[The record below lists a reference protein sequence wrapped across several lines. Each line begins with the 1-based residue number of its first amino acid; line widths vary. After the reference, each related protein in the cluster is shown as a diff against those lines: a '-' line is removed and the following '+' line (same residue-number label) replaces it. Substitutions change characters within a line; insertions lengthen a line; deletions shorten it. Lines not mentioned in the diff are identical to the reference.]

1 MQEVNK
7 TEQELFVEI
16 IENNLKNNIH
26 LLTSDNTLKINSE
39 TEYELLGG
47 LCYYIGIGIWDFP
60 KNEKI
65 NSKEFNQKLINSLEE
80 RLERINVKIET
91 VTKILEKYRNTSKYS
106 VNYWNNVNQI
116 NKDLIN
122 KELPTQD
129 AFILSPLVK
138 ITCNTLTVPLGFVKD
153 LNDVASAKL
162 SALTYRHLLMLN
174 NFIYNDSVDVNSAT
188 FDNLKQLQL
197 LDIYNKA
204 VKKATEYY
212 NKQKYSAM
220 FFDLI
225 LSMQEFMDYF
235 KGKDFYDILYNVIIN
250 SGLNEEEAAK
260 VDEERLSKIDEENE
274 NVFRT
279 KPLLAIIKTINEEK
293 KLNYDIDS
301 ISSNEQLFTILD
313 TFENNSISED
323 LVMYLKQCKL
333 DGLKFEWDNLDLTDL
348 QTMISVKFKGLS
360 EEYKKE
366 MELYMEDIPDNIRS
380 FVVDKVN
387 KVIRKLIIDGSEKK
401 AYLYQQLL
409 ENGIETFKHLQQII
423 GLIEQ
428 CKIKFSDREEYNEL
442 VNYINTNSYVKE
454 KFDLIE
460 KIDALNNETYYFQ
473 TLKNMF

>member
-26 LLTSDNTLKINSE
+26 LLTDNNSKLEKE

-60 KNEKI
+60 KNEKT
-65 NSKEFNQKLINSLEE
+65 NTVLFNQKLVNSLEE

-91 VTKILEKYRNTSKYS
+91 VTKILEKYRNTDIYS
-106 VNYWNNVNQI
+106 VDYWNKVNQI
-116 NKDLIN
+116 NKYLIN

-153 LNDVASAKL
+153 LNDVASVKL

-235 KGKDFYDILYNVIIN
+235 KGKDFYEILHNIISN
-250 SGLNEEEAAK
+250 SGLEDEKVDDEGLVKVEVNEEE
-260 VDEERLSKIDEENE
+260 ENI
-274 NVFRT
+274 FST
-279 KPLLAIIKTINEEK
+279 KPLLAIIKTINDEK

-333 DGLKFEWDNLDLTDL
+333 NGLKFEWDNLDLTDL

-360 EEYKKE
+360 ERYKKE

-460 KIDALNNETYYFQ
+460 EIDVLNNETYYFQ

>member
-26 LLTSDNTLKINSE
+26 LLTDDDSKLEKE

-60 KNEKI
+60 KNEKT
-65 NSKEFNQKLINSLEE
+65 NTVSFNQKLVNSLEE

-91 VTKILEKYRNTSKYS
+91 VTKILEKYRNTDIYS
-106 VNYWNNVNQI
+106 VDYWNKVNQI

-153 LNDVASAKL
+153 LNDVASVKL

-235 KGKDFYDILYNVIIN
+235 KGKDFHNILYNVIIN
-250 SGLNEEEAAK
+250 SGLNEEEAVK
-260 VDEERLSKIDEENE
+260 VDEEKLSKIDEENE

-279 KPLLAIIKTINEEK
+279 KPLLAIIKTINDEK

-333 DGLKFEWDNLDLTDL
+333 NGLKFEWNNLDLTDL
-348 QTMISVKFKGLS
+348 QTMISAKFKGLS
-360 EEYKKE
+360 EKYKKE

-428 CKIKFSDREEYNEL
+428 CKIKFSDREDYNEL

-460 KIDALNNETYYFQ
+460 EIDALNNKTYYFQ

>member
-26 LLTSDNTLKINSE
+26 LLTDNNSKLEKE

-60 KNEKI
+60 KNEKT
-65 NSKEFNQKLINSLEE
+65 NTVLFNQKLVNSLEE

-91 VTKILEKYRNTSKYS
+91 VTKILEKYRNTDIYS
-106 VNYWNNVNQI
+106 VYYWNKVNQI

-153 LNDVASAKL
+153 LNDVASVKL

-235 KGKDFYDILYNVIIN
+235 KGKDFYEILHNIISN
-250 SGLNEEEAAK
+250 SGLEDEKVDDEGLVKVEVNEEENIF
-260 VDEERLSKIDEENE
+260 S
-274 NVFRT
+274 T
-279 KPLLAIIKTINEEK
+279 KPLLAIIKTINQEK

-333 DGLKFEWDNLDLTDL
+333 NGLKFEWDNLDLTDL
-348 QTMISVKFKGLS
+348 QTMISAKFKGLS
-360 EEYKKE
+360 ERYKKE
-366 MELYMEDIPDNIRS
+366 MELYMEDIPDNIKS
-380 FVVDKVN
+380 FVVDKIN

-460 KIDALNNETYYFQ
+460 EIDVLNNETYYFQ

>member
-26 LLTSDNTLKINSE
+26 LLTDNNSKLEKE

-60 KNEKI
+60 KNEKT
-65 NSKEFNQKLINSLEE
+65 NTVLFNRKLIKSLEE

-91 VTKILEKYRNTSKYS
+91 VTKILEKYRNTDIYS
-106 VNYWNNVNQI
+106 VDYWNKVNQI

-153 LNDVASAKL
+153 LNDVASVKL

-235 KGKDFYDILYNVIIN
+235 KGKDFYEILHNIISD
-250 SGLNEEEAAK
+250 SGLEDEK
-260 VDEERLSKIDEENE
+260 VDDEKLSKIDEENE

-279 KPLLAIIKTINEEK
+279 KPLLAIIKTINQEK

-333 DGLKFEWDNLDLTDL
+333 NGLKFEWDNLDLTDL
-348 QTMISVKFKGLS
+348 QTMISAKFKGLS
-360 EEYKKE
+360 ERYKKE
-366 MELYMEDIPDNIRS
+366 MELYMEDIPDNIKN

-460 KIDALNNETYYFQ
+460 EIDVLNNETYYFQ

>member
-26 LLTSDNTLKINSE
+26 LLTDDNSKLEKE

-60 KNEKI
+60 KNEKFHPI
-65 NSKEFNQKLINSLEE
+65 SFNQKLVNSLEE

-91 VTKILEKYRNTSKYS
+91 VTKILEKYRNTDIYS
-106 VNYWNNVNQI
+106 VDYWNKVNQI

-138 ITCNTLTVPLGFVKD
+138 IICNTLTVPLGFVKD
-153 LNDVASAKL
+153 LNDVASVKL

-235 KGKDFYDILYNVIIN
+235 KGKDFHNILYNVIIN
-250 SGLNEEEAAK
+250 SGLNEEA
-260 VDEERLSKIDEENE
+260 DEEGLKKAAVNEDEENI
-274 NVFRT
+274 FRT
-279 KPLLAIIKTINEEK
+279 KPLLAIIKTINDEK

-301 ISSNEQLFTILD
+301 ISLNEQLFTILD

-333 DGLKFEWDNLDLTDL
+333 NGLKFEWDNLDLTYL

-360 EEYKKE
+360 ERYKKE
-366 MELYMEDIPDNIRS
+366 MELYMEDIPDNTRS

-442 VNYINTNSYVKE
+442 VNYINTNSYIKE

-473 TLKNMF
+473 TLKNMFN

>member
-26 LLTSDNTLKINSE
+26 LLTDNNSKLEKE

-60 KNEKI
+60 KNEKT
-65 NSKEFNQKLINSLEE
+65 NTVLFNQKLVNSLEE

-91 VTKILEKYRNTSKYS
+91 VTKILEKYRNTDIYS
-106 VNYWNNVNQI
+106 VDYWNKVNQI

-153 LNDVASAKL
+153 LNDVASVKL

-235 KGKDFYDILYNVIIN
+235 KGKDFYEILHNIISN
-250 SGLNEEEAAK
+250 SGLEDEKVDDEGLVKVEVNEEE
-260 VDEERLSKIDEENE
+260 ENI
-274 NVFRT
+274 FST
-279 KPLLAIIKTINEEK
+279 KPLLAIIKTINDEK

-333 DGLKFEWDNLDLTDL
+333 NGLKFEWDNLDLTDL

-360 EEYKKE
+360 ERYKKE

-460 KIDALNNETYYFQ
+460 EIDVLNNETYYFQ

>member
-26 LLTSDNTLKINSE
+26 LLTDNNSKLEKE

-60 KNEKI
+60 KNEKT
-65 NSKEFNQKLINSLEE
+65 NTVLFNQKLVNSLEE

-91 VTKILEKYRNTSKYS
+91 VTKILEKYRNTDIYS
-106 VNYWNNVNQI
+106 VDYWNKVNQI

-153 LNDVASAKL
+153 LNDVASVKL
-162 SALTYRHLLMLN
+162 STLTYRHLLMLN

-235 KGKDFYDILYNVIIN
+235 KGKDFYEILHNIISN
-250 SGLNEEEAAK
+250 SGLEDEKVDDEGLVKVEVNEEE
-260 VDEERLSKIDEENE
+260 ENI
-274 NVFRT
+274 FST
-279 KPLLAIIKTINEEK
+279 KPLLAIIKTINQEK

-333 DGLKFEWDNLDLTDL
+333 NGLKFEWDNLDLTDL
-348 QTMISVKFKGLS
+348 QTMISAKFKGLS
-360 EEYKKE
+360 ERYKKE
-366 MELYMEDIPDNIRS
+366 MELYMEDIPDNIKS

-460 KIDALNNETYYFQ
+460 EIDVLNNETYYFQ

>member
-1 MQEVNK
+1 MNNK

-16 IENNLKNNIH
+16 IENNLKNNIN
-26 LLTSDNTLKINSE
+26 LLTSDNSKIEKE

-60 KNEKI
+60 KNEKT
-65 NSKEFNQKLINSLEE
+65 NTVTFNRKLIKSLEE

-91 VTKILEKYRNTSKYS
+91 VTKILEKYRNTDTYS
-106 VNYWNNVNQI
+106 VDYWNKVNQI

-138 ITCNTLTVPLGFVKD
+138 ITCNTLTVPIGFIKD
-153 LNDVASAKL
+153 LNDVTSAKL

-174 NFIYNDSVDVNSAT
+174 NFIYNDNVEVNSAT

-204 VKKATEYY
+204 VKKATEYF

-235 KGKDFYDILYNVIIN
+235 NDKNFHDILHTVIIN
-250 SGLNEEEAAK
+250 SGLEDEKFDESAEEGLLKAE
-260 VDEERLSKIDEENE
+260 IDETEENI
-274 NVFRT
+274 FRT
-279 KPLLAIIKTINEEK
+279 KPLLAIIKTINQEK

-323 LVMYLKQCKL
+323 LVMYLKQAKL
-333 DGLKFEWDNLDLTDL
+333 NGLKFEWDNLDLTDL
-348 QTMISVKFKGLS
+348 HIMISVKFKGLS
-360 EEYKKE
+360 ERYKKE
-366 MELYMEDIPDNIRS
+366 MELYMEDIPDNIRN

-460 KIDALNNETYYFQ
+460 KIDSLNNETYYFQ

>member
-26 LLTSDNTLKINSE
+26 LLTDNNSKLEKE

-60 KNEKI
+60 KNEKT
-65 NSKEFNQKLINSLEE
+65 NTVLFNQKLVNSLEE

-91 VTKILEKYRNTSKYS
+91 VTKILEKYRNTDIYS
-106 VNYWNNVNQI
+106 VDYWNKVNQI

-153 LNDVASAKL
+153 LNDVASVKL

-174 NFIYNDSVDVNSAT
+174 NFIYNNSVDVNSAT

-235 KGKDFYDILYNVIIN
+235 KGKDFHNILYNVIIN
-250 SGLNEEEAAK
+250 SGLEDEKVDDEGLVEVEVNEEE
-260 VDEERLSKIDEENE
+260 ENI
-274 NVFRT
+274 FST
-279 KPLLAIIKTINEEK
+279 KPLLAIIKTINQEK

-333 DGLKFEWDNLDLTDL
+333 NGLKFEWDNLDLTDL
-348 QTMISVKFKGLS
+348 QTMISAKFKGLS
-360 EEYKKE
+360 ERYKKE
-366 MELYMEDIPDNIRS
+366 MELYMEDIPDNIKS

-460 KIDALNNETYYFQ
+460 EIDVLNNETYYFQ

>member
-26 LLTSDNTLKINSE
+26 LLTDDDSKLEKE

-60 KNEKI
+60 KNEKT
-65 NSKEFNQKLINSLEE
+65 NTVSFNRKLISSLEE
-80 RLERINVKIET
+80 RLERINVEPLT
-91 VTKILEKYRNTSKYS
+91 VTKILEKYRNTDIYS
-106 VNYWNNVNQI
+106 VDYWNKVNQI

-153 LNDVASAKL
+153 LNDVASTKL

-174 NFIYNDSVDVNSAT
+174 NFIYNDSVEVNSAT

-235 KGKDFYDILYNVIIN
+235 KGKDFHNILYNVIIN
-250 SGLNEEEAAK
+250 SGLGDEKFDES
-260 VDEERLSKIDEENE
+260 DEELTKVEVNDEENI
-274 NVFRT
+274 FRT
-279 KPLLAIIKTINEEK
+279 KPLLAIIKTINQEK

-301 ISSNEQLFTILD
+301 ISSNEQLFAILD

-323 LVMYLKQCKL
+323 LVMYLKQAKL
-333 DGLKFEWDNLDLTDL
+333 NGLKFEWDNLDLTDL

-360 EEYKKE
+360 ERYKKE

-460 KIDALNNETYYFQ
+460 EIDALNNETYYFQ
-473 TLKNMF
+473 TLKNMFN

>member
-1 MQEVNK
+1 MNNK

-16 IENNLKNNIH
+16 IENNLKNNIN
-26 LLTSDNTLKINSE
+26 LLTSDNSKIEKE

-60 KNEKI
+60 KNEKT
-65 NSKEFNQKLINSLEE
+65 NTVSFNRKLIKSLEE

-91 VTKILEKYRNTSKYS
+91 VTKILEKYRNTDIYS
-106 VNYWNNVNQI
+106 VDYWNKINQI

-122 KELPTQD
+122 KELPTKD

-138 ITCNTLTVPLGFVKD
+138 ITCNTLTVPIGFVKD

-162 SALTYRHLLMLN
+162 SSLTYRHLLMLN
-174 NFIYNDSVDVNSAT
+174 NFIYNDNVEVNSAT

-204 VKKATEYY
+204 VKKATEYF

-235 KGKDFYDILYNVIIN
+235 NDKNFHDILHTVIIN
-250 SGLNEEEAAK
+250 SGLEDEKFDESEEEG
-260 VDEERLSKIDEENE
+260 LSKSEIDETEENI
-274 NVFRT
+274 FRT
-279 KPLLAIIKTINEEK
+279 KPLLAIIKTINQEK

-323 LVMYLKQCKL
+323 LVMYLKQAKL
-333 DGLKFEWDNLDLTDL
+333 NGLKFEWDNLDLTDL
-348 QTMISVKFKGLS
+348 HTMISVKFKGLS
-360 EEYKKE
+360 ERYKKE

-460 KIDALNNETYYFQ
+460 KIDSLNNETYYFQ

>member
-26 LLTSDNTLKINSE
+26 LLTSDNTSKINSE

-60 KNEKI
+60 KNEKFHPI
-65 NSKEFNQKLINSLEE
+65 SFNKKLVNSLEE

-91 VTKILEKYRNTSKYS
+91 VTDILQKYRNTGKYS
-106 VNYWNNVNQI
+106 VDYWNEVNQI

-153 LNDVASAKL
+153 LNNVASVKL

-235 KGKDFYDILYNVIIN
+235 KGKDFHDILYNVIIN
-250 SGLNEEEAAK
+250 SGFNDEPDEEVLKKTVINEEEN
-260 VDEERLSKIDEENE
+260 I
-274 NVFRT
+274 FRT

-360 EEYKKE
+360 EEYKSK
-366 MELYMEDIPDNIRS
+366 MELYMEDIPDNIKN

-428 CKIKFSDREEYNEL
+428 CKIKFSDKDDYQEL
-442 VNYINTNSYVKE
+442 VDYVKTNKYVKE
-454 KFDLIE
+454 KFELIE
-460 KIDALNNETYYFQ
+460 KIDSLNNETYYFQ

>member
-26 LLTSDNTLKINSE
+26 LLTDNNSKLEKE

-60 KNEKI
+60 KNEKT
-65 NSKEFNQKLINSLEE
+65 NTVLFNQKLVNSLEE

-91 VTKILEKYRNTSKYS
+91 VTKILEKYRNTDIYS
-106 VNYWNNVNQI
+106 VDYWNKVNQI

-153 LNDVASAKL
+153 LNDVASVKL

-235 KGKDFYDILYNVIIN
+235 KGKDFHNILYNVIIN

-260 VDEERLSKIDEENE
+260 VDEEKLSKIDEENE

-279 KPLLAIIKTINEEK
+279 KPLLAIIKTINDEK

-323 LVMYLKQCKL
+323 LVMYLKQAKL
-333 DGLKFEWDNLDLTDL
+333 NGLKFEWNNLDLTDL
-348 QTMISVKFKGLS
+348 ETMISVKFKGLS
-360 EEYKKE
+360 ERYKKE
-366 MELYMEDIPDNIRS
+366 MELYMKDIPDNIKS

-442 VNYINTNSYVKE
+442 VNYINTNSYVKD

-460 KIDALNNETYYFQ
+460 EIDSLNNETYYFQ

>member
-26 LLTSDNTLKINSE
+26 LLTDNNSKLEKE

-60 KNEKI
+60 KNEKT
-65 NSKEFNQKLINSLEE
+65 NTVLFNQKLVNSLEE

-91 VTKILEKYRNTSKYS
+91 VTKILEKYRNTDIYS
-106 VNYWNNVNQI
+106 VDYWNKVNQI

-153 LNDVASAKL
+153 LNDVASVKL

-235 KGKDFYDILYNVIIN
+235 KGKDFYEILHNIISN
-250 SGLNEEEAAK
+250 SGLEDEKVDDEGLVKVEVNEEE
-260 VDEERLSKIDEENE
+260 ENI
-274 NVFRT
+274 FST
-279 KPLLAIIKTINEEK
+279 KPLLAIIKTINQEK

-333 DGLKFEWDNLDLTDL
+333 NGLKFEWDNLDLTDL

-360 EEYKKE
+360 ERYKKE

-460 KIDALNNETYYFQ
+460 EIDALNNETYYFQ